1 MPRDMC
7 TVQYTDDSGNHFST
21 RADKATI
28 EVAGQAAKL
37 GAVVV
42 SSSTL
47 PALPKSLKPRYV
59 MMRGATSD
67 AVRKVVCYTKDAPL
81 YASGG
86 NLTMETFRGADGATE
101 VFNTVGEGYA
111 ERKRRNLTDSPT
123 IS

>member
-1 MPRDMC
+1 MPKDMC
-7 TVQYTDDSGNHFST
+7 TVEYSDDSGNKFSC

-42 SSSTL
+42 SASNL

-59 MMRGATSD
+59 MMRGANSD

-81 YASGG
+81 FTDGG
-86 NLTMETFRGADGATE
+86 NLTMETFRGGDGTTE
-101 VFNTVGEGYA
+101 VFNTIGEGYA